1 MIPRIAQSAK
11 EPQIFTKGG
20 DPEWRI
26 VNSGVCGW
34 TVEANFENGGW
45 QSIGVT
51 HKGYYKEDC
60 TECTGPCL
68 TDEALTTDEVY
79 HVENGEP
86 WSEVALVR
94 GTYDGETFVAA

>member
-1 MIPRIAQSAK
+1 M
-11 EPQIFTKGG
+11 
-20 DPEWRI
+20 
-26 VNSGVCGW
+26 NSGVCGW

-60 TECTGPCL
+60 DECTGSCL

-79 HVENGEP
+79 DVDNGNLLP
-86 WSEVALVR
+86 GEVSLAL
-94 GTYDGETFVAA
+94 GYYDGDYFDDFVAA